1 MSKISFDGIE
11 KAFGGADS
19 KLSSIGS
26 NMMESLLKGIKS
38 KQTSLNT
45 VSVNLVNMIN
55 KAWLSKATLF
65 MTAGSQ
71 LMVNLINGII
81 SKNTALRTAVTSSIN
96 SAVTSIRGC
105 YTSFYSAG
113 SYLVSGFAAGIKDNT
128 YKAEAQAIAMA
139 NAAEKAAKEALKI
152 NSPSKV
158 FRAIGYSVPEGF
170 AMGIEKMSRLVTSA
184 STYMTDVALQDV
196 KDSVSNIANLIS
208 ADMDTQPTIRPV
220 LDLTNV
226 KSGVG
231 TLSSIFNGTPAL
243 GIASNIRSINATMNS
258 QNGFDNGDIISAIK
272 DLKSEIGKVQGTTNI
287 IEGVT
292 YGDDSSISSAV
303 QSLVRAATIERR
315 I

>member
-1 MSKISFDGIE
+1 MSKAGQTLLNKFIEGVNKQKANMTKAGETAIKNFCDGI
-11 KAFGGADS
+11 KAKENSAKQTCDKLVAS
-19 KLSSIGS
+19 CAKSLSSAS
-26 NMMESLLKGIKS
+26 S
-38 KQTSLNT
+38 KF
-45 VSVNLVNMIN
+45 
-55 KAWLSKATLF
+55 K
-65 MTAGSQ
+65 TAG
-71 LMVNLINGII
+71 
-81 SKNTALRTAVTSSIN
+81 KD
-96 SAVTSIRGC
+96 
-105 YTSFYSAG
+105 
-113 SYLVSGFAAGIKDNT
+113 LVAGFASGISNNSSLATAAAKS
-128 YKAEAQAIAMA
+128 MA
-139 NAAEKAAKEALKI
+139 NAAAEAAKKALKI

-170 AMGIEKMSRLVTSA
+170 ANGIEKMSRLVTSA

-231 TLSSIFNGTPAL
+231 TLSSIFNGNPAIGVSANL
-243 GIASNIRSINATMNS
+243 SSISAMMNN
-258 QNGFDNGDIISAIK
+258 QNGFDNGDIVSAIK